1 MSNARGSRRVR
12 YWFGEGTLA
21 PERQKCRHPVGGQE
35 WLAYPQLPGAGLRK
49 INSIGVI
56 SRDDQQPLIAR
67 MPSGHPSESDVIQVV
82 QAAAKAALAVSAV
95 ACFQRP
101 QARQY
106 QEDRIQESALSPPTA
121 RQPYR
126 RLKMAVRPVRRSR
139 VPGSVTGGQRGWR
152 ATALPA
158 RR

>member
-95 ACFQRP
+95 ACSSGLR
-101 QARQY
+101 
-106 QEDRIQESALSPPTA
+106 
-121 RQPYR
+121 
-126 RLKMAVRPVRRSR
+126 
-139 VPGSVTGGQRGWR
+139 PGSTRKTVSRSQRS
-152 ATALPA
+152 A
-158 RR
+158 RRRRGSHTAG